1 MSAKLGHRHG
11 IPDML
16 VFALAT
22 LTLVTPATALQTDFF
37 TLGAGTVDGGYFAA
51 ASAIC
56 ERVNR
61 TAGGAVRCSPD
72 PTAGSIYNIDALRSG
87 QIDFAL
93 VQSDWQRQA
102 YEGSGRYD
110 ERGPMSDLRSVMGL
124 YPEMVTILVREDAGI
139 EQTADLVGR
148 RIDIGHPASGRYA
161 TNLQLLEALELPAA
175 AFAELA
181 ELPVESAVQE
191 LCAGRIDAT
200 LLIVGH
206 PNAPVARALSSCNV
220 ILLPVTGPAIDAYV
234 AASDDYDHGVIRA
247 GTYPGVTAD
256 IPTFVVTATLVT
268 REGVDPALI
277 ERMVSTVLVDL
288 PRIAQ
293 RAPVLTGVA
302 LEKLSTAGLTAPLH
316 SAAEAA
322 YAAAGL

>member
-1 MSAKLGHRHG
+1 MSAKPARRHKTSDMSFLG
-11 IPDML
+11 
-16 VFALAT
+16 LAT
-22 LTLVTPATALQTDFF
+22 LLLASPATAQQMDFF

-72 PTAGSIYNIDALRSG
+72 PTAGSIYNIDALRNG

-102 YEGSGRYD
+102 YQGTGRYA
-110 ERGPMSDLRSVMGL
+110 ERGPMIDMRSVMGL
-124 YPEMVTILVREDAGI
+124 YPEMVTILARQDAGI
-139 EQTADLVGR
+139 EQTEDLVGR

-161 TNLQLLEALELPAA
+161 TNLQLLEALDFPTA

-181 ELPVESAVQE
+181 ELPVEGAVQE

-200 LLIVGH
+200 ILIVGH
-206 PNAPVARALSSCNV
+206 PNGSVARALSNCNV
-220 ILLPVTGPAIDAYV
+220 ILLPVTGPAIDAYL
-234 AASDDYDHGVIRA
+234 AASDDYDRGVIRA
-247 GTYPGVTAD
+247 GTYPGVSAD
-256 IPTFVVTATLVT
+256 ITTFAVTATLVT

-277 ERMVSTVLVDL
+277 ERIVSTVLVDL

-293 RAPVLTGVA
+293 RAPVLKGVE

-316 SAAEAA
+316 PAAEAA